1 VARNLLVVEM
11 PDAGDER
18 SVAALFRPS
27 DGFPLGVAGFEH
39 VAGAVFD
46 DIAK

>member
-1 VARNLLVVEM
+1 VAGNFLVVEM

-18 SVAALFRPS
+18 SMAVPFRPS
-27 DGFPLGVAGFEH
+27 DGFLLGVAGFEH